1 MAYTQKFGRPS
12 LGGNGE
18 PFIEKGLIT
27 PTDPKPNGVVA
38 SSDDLTFGG
47 GVRNELPTVTL
58 GTVKSTKPVAKK
70 PSNREKSETLR
81 KQIIAGTGDLLDASY
96 LPNNPNIKQTTANVT
111 KNTASGKPY
120 TVTQDTFQNTKGG
133 TPTVVE
139 STPSNISLGGLKT
152 QYYSS
157 PEAQTQVANSINRQN
172 TSPTIPGTS
181 TASGRGRQNYM
192 TRVTGGGDT
201 GLPLVKEAQNVLT
214 GDILGRI
221 SSTGPSSNGG
231 FRAAQTGFYAG
242 NRTSSNTPQ
251 LDGDKRYINV
261 TRNMSPKDLQS
272 FVKQDS
278 LSALNSRRS
287 TAAFV
292 KGMNFK
298 NQTFMSNSNNSGYNV
313 TSGKKD

>member
-1 MAYTQKFGRPS
+1 MAYTQKFARPS
-12 LGGNGE
+12 LGRNGE

-38 SSDDLTFGG
+38 SSDDMTFGS
-47 GVRNELPTVTL
+47 GVRNELPAVTL
-58 GTVKSTKPVAKK
+58 GTVKNTKPVTE
-70 PSNREKSETLR
+70 PSNREKSEMLR

-111 KNTASGKPY
+111 KNTANGKSY

-139 STPSNISLGGLKT
+139 STPSNISLAGLKT

-181 TASGRGRQNYM
+181 TASSRGRQNYM

-214 GDILGRI
+214 GDILGQI
-221 SSTGPSSNGG
+221 SSTGRPSNGG

-242 NRTSSNTPQ
+242 NRASSNTPQ
-251 LDGDKRYINV
+251 LDGNKRYINV
-261 TRNMSPKDLQS
+261 TRNMSPKELQS

-278 LSALNSRRS
+278 LSALDSRRS

-313 TSGKKD
+313 TSGKRD